1 MANPLALREQLK
13 ALESLQELDI
23 RIDRI
28 KKDRGAL
35 PGVLKSLDDSLAKV
49 QTSLTVKK
57 AVLGELEKTQRQT
70 QGALDMNRERVIRSN
85 TKLEAVANSTEYQ
98 AVNKEIEQ
106 LKKLETTLG
115 EQTTKTQA
123 EMAVVEKDV
132 ANLTAQFEKIKQER
146 DAQAAV
152 VTGQATQLES
162 QIAELMTER
171 AQHVSKVERPL
182 LSQYERIRTGRAGIG
197 ISPAIGGRC
206 KACNIMLP
214 PQLFNEIQKGL
225 AMHSCPSCLRI
236 LFVPVSTPAETA
248 ISGS

>member
-28 KKDRGAL
+28 KKDRGGL
-35 PGVLKSLDDSLAKV
+35 PGVLKSLDDSLARL
-49 QTSLTVKK
+49 QTSLNLKK
-57 AVLGELEKTQRQT
+57 VVLGELEKTQRQT
-70 QGALDMNRERVIRSN
+70 QAALDMNRDRVTRSN
-85 TKLEAVANSTEYQ
+85 TKLENVANSQEFQ
-98 AVNKEIEQ
+98 AANKEIEQ
-106 LKKLETTLG
+106 LKKLEATLG
-115 EQTTKTQA
+115 EQTTKSVTDLA
-123 EMAVVEKDV
+123 AVEKDL
-132 ANLTAQFEKIKQER
+132 ANLTEQFDKVKSER

-152 VTGQATQLES
+152 VTGQTNQLEA
-162 QIAELMTER
+162 QIKELMVER
-171 AQHVSKVERPL
+171 SQFVSKVERPL
-182 LSQYERIRTGRAGIG
+182 LSQYERIRGGRAGVG

-236 LFVPVSTPAETA
+236 LFVPASTPSETA
-248 ISGS
+248 ISGH